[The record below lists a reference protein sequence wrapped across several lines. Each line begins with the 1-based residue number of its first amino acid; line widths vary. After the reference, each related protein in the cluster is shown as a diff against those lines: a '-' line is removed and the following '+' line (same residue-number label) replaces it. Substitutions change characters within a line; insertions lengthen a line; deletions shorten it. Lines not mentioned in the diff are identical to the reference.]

1 MKTTSLVRHQG
12 FCFRNETQPPAST
25 GRWAASCV
33 RRVRR
38 SCFLVDASN
47 PTISGYLPT
56 ECLHRAGSGFVVV
69 VVWTSVYWT
78 SLRWIWVCFCL
89 DYVCW
94 PVFNFMSAFS
104 FNSWTK
110 NVTHCSHL
118 FCLFNIFFWFGMF
131 SRQTLL
137 VVPCILASY
146 IITCDAL
153 LNNCMIIHHEWP
165 HEALQ
170 MRPS

>member
-1 MKTTSLVRHQG
+1 MSRVLCAPCPPQLFFSR
-12 FCFRNETQPPAST
+12 CFKPNDKWLSTDRASAQS
-25 GRWAASCV
+25 RFWIC
-33 RRVRR
+33 
-38 SCFLVDASN
+38 CCC
-47 PTISGYLPT
+47 
-56 ECLHRAGSGFVVV
+56 CLD
-69 VVWTSVYWT
+69 
-78 SLRWIWVCFCL
+78 FCL
-89 DYVCW
+89 LDFSQMDLSLFLSGLCHVCW

-104 FNSWTK
+104 FTSWTK